1 MNRTIPHINPAAT
14 CRHCPHA
21 RISATRQAFGGGV
34 DVGHFCDITGLSVK
48 LDNEC
53 NIVQLPPGRE
63 TANKRRADT
72 HRKGHPEHDL
82 QVAYVAWFRAE
93 YPEDAAML
101 FAVPN
106 GGSRNAIEAKRLKD
120 EGATAGVSDLIYLE
134 ARGGYGALCIET
146 KTRRKGSG
154 QSDKQKEW
162 QRQAEAHGNK
172 YVVARDLAAF
182 CREIVAYKRLPLTR
196 NNQRVTL
203 SGSDIIAA
211 QMARKTP
218 KDSKF

>member
-1 MNRTIPHINPAAT
+1 MKPTDTITADAYQ
-14 CRHCPHA
+14 RLL
-21 RISATRQAFGGGV
+21 REQA
-34 DVGHFCDITGLSVK
+34 
-48 LDNEC
+48 
-53 NIVQLPPGRE
+53 QRE
-63 TANKRRADT
+63 TKNKRP
-72 HRKGHPEHDL
+72 KGHPEHDL
-82 QVAYVAWFRAE
+82 QVACVAWFRAQ

-120 EGATAGVSDLIYLE
+120 EGATAGVSDLVYLE

-146 KTRRKGSG
+146 KTRRRGSG

-162 QRQAEAHGNK
+162 QLEAERHGNK
-172 YVVARDLAAF
+172 YVVARDFAAF

-203 SGSDIIAA
+203 SGSDIITA
-211 QMARKTP
+211 KNGLKSG
-218 KDSKF
+218 KDKKI

>member
-1 MNRTIPHINPAAT
+1 MKPTDTMTADAYQRLL
-14 CRHCPHA
+14 
-21 RISATRQAFGGGV
+21 RQQAE
-34 DVGHFCDITGLSVK
+34 SEK
-48 LDNEC
+48 KS
-53 NIVQLPPGRE
+53 
-63 TANKRRADT
+63 KRP
-72 HRKGHPEHDL
+72 KGHPEHDL
-82 QVAYVAWFRAE
+82 QVAYVAWFRAQ

-146 KTRRKGSG
+146 KTRRRGSA
-154 QSDKQKEW
+154 QSDRQKEW

-172 YVVARDLAAF
+172 YVVARDFAAF

-196 NNQRVTL
+196 NNTVVTL
-203 SGSDIIAA
+203 TAPDLHTLEMAA
-211 QMARKTP
+211 KSA
-218 KDSKF
+218 KDAKF

>member
-1 MNRTIPHINPAAT
+1 MKTNDTITADAYQ
-14 CRHCPHA
+14 RLL
-21 RISATRQAFGGGV
+21 REQA
-34 DVGHFCDITGLSVK
+34 
-48 LDNEC
+48 
-53 NIVQLPPGRE
+53 QRE
-63 TANKRRADT
+63 TKSKRP
-72 HRKGHPEHDL
+72 KGHPEHDL
-82 QVAYVAWFRAE
+82 QVACVAWFRAQ

-120 EGATAGVSDLIYLE
+120 EGATAGVSDLLYLE

-146 KTRRKGSG
+146 KTRRRGSA
-154 QSDKQKEW
+154 QSDRQKEW

-203 SGSDIIAA
+203 SGSDIVPA
-211 QMARKTP
+211 QMAIKTP

>member
-1 MNRTIPHINPAAT
+1 MKPTDTMTADAYQRLL
-14 CRHCPHA
+14 
-21 RISATRQAFGGGV
+21 RQQAE
-34 DVGHFCDITGLSVK
+34 SEK
-48 LDNEC
+48 KS
-53 NIVQLPPGRE
+53 
-63 TANKRRADT
+63 KRP
-72 HRKGHPEHDL
+72 KGHPEHDL
-82 QVAYVAWFRAE
+82 QVACVAWFRAQ

-162 QRQAEAHGNK
+162 QLDAERHGNK
-172 YVVARDLAAF
+172 YVVARDLAEF
-182 CREIVAYKRLPLTR
+182 CREITAYKRLPRTTA
-196 NNQRVTL
+196 VTVVHVSSEDANIAVYAMK
-203 SGSDIIAA
+203 SG
-211 QMARKTP
+211 K
-218 KDSKF
+218 KYNF

>member
-1 MNRTIPHINPAAT
+1 MKTTDTITADAYQ
-14 CRHCPHA
+14 RLL
-21 RISATRQAFGGGV
+21 REQA
-34 DVGHFCDITGLSVK
+34 
-48 LDNEC
+48 
-53 NIVQLPPGRE
+53 QRE
-63 TANKRRADT
+63 TKNKRP
-72 HRKGHPEHDL
+72 KGHPEHDL
-82 QVAYVAWFRAE
+82 QVACVAWFRAQ

-106 GGSRNAIEAKRLKD
+106 GGRRGAIEAKRLKD

-146 KTRRKGSG
+146 KTRRRGSG
-154 QSDKQKEW
+154 QSDRQKEW

-172 YVVARDLAAF
+172 YVVARDFAAF

-203 SGSDIIAA
+203 SGSDIVAA
-211 QMARKTP
+211 INGLKSG
-218 KDSKF
+218 KDKKF